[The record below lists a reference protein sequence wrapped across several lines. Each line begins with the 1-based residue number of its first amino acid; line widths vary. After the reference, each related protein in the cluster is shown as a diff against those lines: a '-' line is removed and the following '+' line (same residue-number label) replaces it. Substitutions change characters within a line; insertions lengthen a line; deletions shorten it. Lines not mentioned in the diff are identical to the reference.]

1 MNKQAVIYARYS
13 SDKQTEQS
21 IEGQLRVC
29 YEFAKAQGY
38 DIQKEYIDRA
48 MTGTNDNRPSF
59 LQMIN
64 DAKNKD
70 FQFIIV
76 YKLDRFSRNTYD
88 STLYKH
94 KLAQSGVKVISAT
107 EAISDTMEGKLIER
121 ILESMAEMYSVDLS
135 QKVKRGMRESRLKKL
150 SLGGYAPLGFKVVD
164 KKLTIN
170 EEVAPHVKNIFEM
183 YAKGVSQKEIIRYLT
198 ENRIKSNKNNIISY
212 NSLYKIFKNKKYIGI
227 LEYDNDIIEDYCPAI
242 VSVDLFDAVQRRL
255 AENKQFSAKRK
266 AQEKFILSGH
276 LYCGYCGTSVIG
288 DSATS
293 KNGKK
298 HSYYSCRARK
308 NLHSHCELKSI
319 NKYLLEERVISQT
332 TIELLNNKK
341 DYVDRVFD
349 LINETTNDYRISDY
363 ESKIKKV
370 DKEIDDIVERFKNA
384 KSQIVFDKLN
394 QQADEL
400 NELKTLYEKELNKIK
415 KLTKVKFTKK
425 DISAFI
431 DKLIDLGKSDN
442 IDERE
447 IFVNTCINV
456 VYVFND
462 RTFIY
467 LNNDN
472 EINTQIPFEQMQ
484 NHKKTF
490 FENKHLLNY
499 YYDNNSNK
507 CSDIFANGLPITKIF
522 EHSKDATFIFWR
534 HVTLLVLNHPNQ

>member
-507 CSDIFANGLPITKIF
+507 CSDIFANGLPLLISIF
-522 EHSKDATFIFWR
+522 
-534 HVTLLVLNHPNQ
+534 